1 MRKYLAH
8 SQFQAFK
15 ISPDI
20 SSGIRVIL
28 SYSLCCL
35 LLDYFSQNFIFSH
48 EKYVLLLI
56 YIFFFRREDSELGDG
71 PDSRLSNYS
80 NVSELV
86 RAKPLDAVQLRFN
99 LEAASLLP
107 LVLR

>member
-1 MRKYLAH
+1 MICSFLDLIFAIWQNYLTYCH
-8 SQFQAFK
+8 DF
-15 ISPDI
+15 SP
-20 SSGIRVIL
+20 
-28 SYSLCCL
+28 
-35 LLDYFSQNFIFSH
+35 
-48 EKYVLLLI
+48 
-56 YIFFFRREDSELGDG
+56 RREDSELGDG

-86 RAKPLDAVQLRFN
+86 RAKQLEAVQLRFN